1 MTANYKYIY
10 VTNKRGKT
18 DVEHRVIMEEHL
30 GRILGYNEVVHHI
43 NGDDKDNR
51 LENLQLMSRSE
62 HTKMHNPKIPYTC
75 LFCYW
80 CGVIIFRKPHK
91 VRIINKKERKLSFC
105 SKKCAG
111 SYNYHI
117 LKNIPP
123 TFKGNKS

>member
-1 MTANYKYIY
+1 MTADYKYIY

-30 GRILGYNEVVHHI
+30 GRELDYNEVVHHI

-62 HTKMHNPKIPYTC
+62 HTKLHNPKISYTC
-75 LFCYW
+75 FICNW
-80 CGVIIFRKPHK
+80 CGKIIFRKPHQYK
-91 VRIINKKERKLSFC
+91 TFLKTERKLSFC

-111 SYNYHI
+111 LYNYHI
-117 LKNIPP
+117 LKNTSPA
-123 TFKGNKS
+123 FKGKK